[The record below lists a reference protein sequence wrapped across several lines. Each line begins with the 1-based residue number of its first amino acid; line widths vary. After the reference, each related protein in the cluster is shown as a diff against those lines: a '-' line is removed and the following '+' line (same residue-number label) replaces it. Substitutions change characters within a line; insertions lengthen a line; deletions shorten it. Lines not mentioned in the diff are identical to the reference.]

1 MKKILFILKEDQILK
16 YLLLGVFGPLGLYIL
31 MFVSNFLGIQLGFLG
46 NIFTYLFYIFI
57 ASLISLVIYLPFFKK
72 SSTAKSK
79 ETKILI
85 SFWLLISFIALS
97 VWSSLSSFKPSFSS
111 LDFMMFELLIV
122 GGVLLVVGIPFLILN
137 YILGKSSGEKRKL
150 VIFSVCSAIISS
162 LAIATLVYVFKPTK
176 VALQIFPWD
185 LKDRTSFS
193 CSTKMGA
200 AFFPRPNYE
209 KNTMETV
216 DGELFTNDKTKMAIE
231 IDGKELKMIT
241 ATAVE
246 AGMTEPAR
254 LNIVRENDS
263 ELVAVDFETDIAI
276 DKGIGT
282 FILNKKTG
290 TAVWTKS
297 KPTFFTTTLPET
309 QAHYMECR

>member
-1 MKKILFILKEDQILK
+1 MKKILFILKEDQVLK

-72 SSTAKSK
+72 TSTAKSK
-79 ETKILI
+79 ETKILV
-85 SFWLLISFIALS
+85 SFWLLISFVVLS
-97 VWSSLSSFKPSFSS
+97 VWSAVSSFKPSFSS
-111 LDFMMFELLIV
+111 LDFIMFELLIV
-122 GGVLLVVGIPFLILN
+122 GGVLFIVGIPFLIFN
-137 YILGKSSGEKRKL
+137 FVLGKASIQRRQVL
-150 VIFSVCSAIISS
+150 IFSVCSAVISS
-162 LAIATLVYVFKPTK
+162 LIVAGLVYIFKPTK

-200 AFFPRPNYE
+200 VFFPKPNYE

-216 DGELFTNDKTKMAIE
+216 DGELLTNDKTKMAIE

-263 ELVAVDFETDIAI
+263 ELVAVDLETDISI
-276 DKGIGT
+276 DQGIGT
-282 FILNKKTG
+282 FILNKKSG

-297 KPTFFTTTLPET
+297 KPAFFTTTLPET
-309 QAHYMECR
+309 QAYYMECR